1 MKYLT
6 SELYVECFFGS
17 TYEESE
23 DKFVIGFLNNEGTKL
38 KDVVTGQIVE
48 GSGFGPITALK
59 SFKNYGNNMA
69 LGYMTGLRASDA
81 SVRQHVLAKV
91 VDSALS
97 GDVVTTS
104 QLLRIKNIINKE
116 VVATHKKE
124 IKKEER
130 TKNKQKILQKYSI
143 EESEKDF

>member
-6 SELYVECFFGS
+6 SELYAECFFGS

-38 KDVVTGQIVE
+38 KDVITGQIVE
-48 GSGFGPITALK
+48 GSFFEPITALK
-59 SFKNYGNNMA
+59 SFNKNGNNMA

-81 SVRQHVLAKV
+81 SLRQHVLAKV

-104 QLLRIKNIINKE
+104 QILRIKNIINKE

-124 IKKEER
+124 EL
-130 TKNKQKILQKYSI
+130 TKNKQKTLQEYSI